1 MIKEYKISENVL
13 ELEDLMVNYLYGK
26 GDYPPKV
33 REALDNLNNAIL
45 DTYSEQTI
53 EDYAMDDIIDYYVEV
68 LPNGKAIKNEVDL
81 HILMLNNFIDNYFD
95 NKYGYYPEDI
105 GEAIEKLHKTVLKHL
120 KFSGDIDYFYILRE
134 IKYVKEGVDDGSKDK

>member
-53 EDYAMDDIIDYYVEV
+53 EDYAMNDITDYYVEV
-68 LPNGKAIKNEVDL
+68 LP
-81 HILMLNNFIDNYFD
+81 
-95 NKYGYYPEDI
+95 
-105 GEAIEKLHKTVLKHL
+105 KTVLKHL
-120 KFSGDIDYFYILRE
+120 KFSADIDYFYILRE
-134 IKYVKEGVDDGSKDK
+134 IKYVKEGVNNGSKDK

>member
-26 GDYPPKV
+26 GDYPLKV

-53 EDYAMDDIIDYYVEV
+53 EDYAMDDITDYYVEV

-95 NKYGYYPEDI
+95 NKYGDYPEDI
-105 GEAIEKLHKTVLKHL
+105 EEVIEKLHKTVLKHL
-120 KFSGDIDYFYILRE
+120 KFSADIDYFYILRE
-134 IKYVKEGVDDGSKDK
+134 IKYIKEGVNDGSKDK

>member
-45 DTYSEQTI
+45 DNYSEQTI
-53 EDYAMDDIIDYYVEV
+53 EDYAMGI
-68 LPNGKAIKNEVDL
+68 
-81 HILMLNNFIDNYFD
+81 NFSRVMSV
-95 NKYGYYPEDI
+95 KYGNLLNCHEFFLLFIIPDTGFVCQLLE
-105 GEAIEKLHKTVLKHL
+105 LLC
-120 KFSGDIDYFYILRE
+120 LRF
-134 IKYVKEGVDDGSKDK
+134 VR